1 MVEKSEELKIVEH
14 LHRIMNN
21 LGEYW
26 HSIQLLLSHVSK
38 PLLVDDRGLAMV
50 LQQLTEKITNI
61 TIDMEQLDISKT
73 LAEIKYIGN
82 RLNKIEKDIS
92 AIKDEGIKKNIHLA
106 LTCDG
111 YEMRKKINP
120 FDKMLEDEKKVDP
133 AENIKL
139 LLGTLTAREASV
151 ISHRL
156 GLLGESKKTWENV
169 GKEINLGK
177 ERARVIYNK
186 ALRILR
192 HSSRRHLVESIT
204 HIALRKEII
213 GD

>member
-92 AIKDEGIKKNIHLA
+92 AIKDEGI
-106 LTCDG
+106 
-111 YEMRKKINP
+111 
-120 FDKMLEDEKKVDP
+120 
-133 AENIKL
+133 
-139 LLGTLTAREASV
+139 
-151 ISHRL
+151 
-156 GLLGESKKTWENV
+156 
-169 GKEINLGK
+169 
-177 ERARVIYNK
+177 
-186 ALRILR
+186 
-192 HSSRRHLVESIT
+192 
-204 HIALRKEII
+204 
-213 GD
+213 